1 MGEDAELMLSYYR
14 CGDVSSL
21 AALVSRHSAWMQA
34 LLRGLLPTAADAEDA
49 FQDAWVRII
58 RSAGRYRGGSM
69 KAYLATVA
77 RSAAIDRLRR
87 SGRMTS
93 LDADCD
99 DDGMTAAEQIPDEA
113 PSPSER
119 FESKATAEDVRQAV
133 KSLPDGPRQ
142 VLLLRIEG
150 ELSFKEIAAE
160 LGIPLGTALTWM
172 RYATTKLRET
182 LGKRQ

>member
-1 MGEDAELMLSYYR
+1 
-14 CGDVSSL
+14 
-21 AALVSRHSAWMQA
+21 MQA

-58 RSAGRYRGGSM
+58 RSAGRYRGGSV

-87 SGRMTS
+87 SGRITS

-99 DDGMTAAEQIPDEA
+99 DDMAAAEQIPDES

-150 ELSFKEIAAE
+150 EVPFKEIAAE

-172 RYATTKLRET
+172 RYATTKLRKT
-182 LGKRQ
+182 LGERQ

>member
-1 MGEDAELMLSYYR
+1 MGEDAELMLSYCR
-14 CGDVSSL
+14 GDVSSL
-21 AALVSRHSAWMQA
+21 AALVNRHSAWMQA

-49 FQDAWVRII
+49 FQDTWVRII
-58 RSAGRYRGGSM
+58 RSAGRYRGGSV
-69 KAYLATVA
+69 KAYLAAVA

-99 DDGMTAAEQIPDEA
+99 DDMAAAEQIPDES

-150 ELSFKEIAAE
+150 EVPFKEIAAE

-172 RYATTKLRET
+172 RYATTKLRKT
-182 LGKRQ
+182 LGERQ